1 MRYIDPTTRPAGTRG
16 KPSAKPEREN
26 PKADK
31 ASKGGE

>member
-16 KPSAKPEREN
+16 KPAAKPQTEK

-31 ASKGGE
+31 ASKDGE